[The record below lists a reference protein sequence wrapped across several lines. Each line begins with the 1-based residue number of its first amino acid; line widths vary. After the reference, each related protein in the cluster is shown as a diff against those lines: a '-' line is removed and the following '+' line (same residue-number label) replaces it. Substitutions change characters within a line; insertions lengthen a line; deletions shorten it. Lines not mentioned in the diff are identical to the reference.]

1 MHYCWLFFGI
11 CVGGILLIALALG
24 AVVAFSALAL
34 NPRIGVD
41 TDFHASPLLAEP
53 PPPLQAPMDLKIV
66 TYNIACAHLFTTNR
80 PERMRAIGKLLIE
93 LDPDIVGLQES
104 FTARERALLLEALA
118 DSRLHY
124 HADYPAATVGNGML
138 TLSAYPI
145 VERYFYRFKHS
156 NPWYKLHQGD
166 WWAGKGVGLARIALP
181 CGAVIDFY
189 NTHAQATRGDDANT
203 AARYEQM
210 GELARFMNASR
221 IPTAPAFIVGDFN
234 TKLGR
239 PDLERAISEARLTSM
254 MTLDSGIDFVFAVD
268 DSRYQIDALETIKL
282 IGQTQGSKA
291 AIFLSRAPTPR
302 ELRGIYFGPGETTA
316 LSDHTGFMTT
326 VRITPTAMTLAEASD
341 AGTP

>member
-1 MHYCWLFFGI
+1 MHYLWLFLGI
-11 CVGGILLIALALG
+11 CIGGILLILLTLG
-24 AVVAFSALAL
+24 IVVGFSALVI
-34 NPRIGVD
+34 NPRVGVD
-41 TDFHASPLLAEP
+41 ANFAASPLLAEP

-80 PERMRAIGKLLIE
+80 PERMRAIGELLIE

-104 FTARERALLLEALA
+104 FTARERDLLLEALA
-118 DSRLHY
+118 ESRLRY

-145 VERYFYRFKHS
+145 VENYFHRFEHS

-181 CGAVIDFY
+181 CGAILDFY
-189 NTHAQATRGDDANT
+189 NTHAQATRGDDANR

-234 TKLGR
+234 TKLER
-239 PDLERAISEARLTSM
+239 PDLERAINEARLKSM
-254 MTLDSGIDFVFAVD
+254 MTIDSGIDFIFAVD
-268 DSRYQIDALETIKL
+268 DGRYRIEALETVEL

-302 ELRGIYFGPGETTA
+302 ELRGIYFGPGEMTA
-316 LSDHTGFMTT
+316 LSDHTGFMST
-326 VRITPTAMTLAEASD
+326 VRIETTDVE
-341 AGTP
+341 